1 MMVSPRIQ
9 LFGAFHFTYDGA
21 VTGQS
26 LQARPQSLL
35 AYLILNRRAP
45 QPRQHVAFSLWPDS
59 SEEQA
64 YNNLRKALSQLR
76 TVLPDAE
83 HMFHTDT
90 RTVQWLPEA
99 PCTVDVIEFEQHAAL
114 AAAAQQRQDAAA
126 RQLHLAAAAAAYS
139 GDLLPPCY
147 DDWIVPHRE
156 RLREQ
161 YLAVLQQ
168 LIDTLEQ
175 GRDYPGAIH
184 QANCLLRTDPLHEET
199 YRRLMRLHALH
210 GDRAA
215 ALRTYHTCATTL
227 LRELGVD
234 PSPLTQEAY
243 AHLLRLD
250 LPAAPAPPPSQP
262 TFRAQDVMVGRKAE
276 WRALTAAWQQCMD
289 GHAGFVVIGGEAGAG
304 KTRLAQEFARWA
316 NRQGIRIAR
325 TRAYANEEGLAY
337 APVSGWLR
345 SDTLREGL
353 EGLDPVWLSEIARL
367 VPDLVPSQVPAPYPA
382 DGAGERWQRQRLLTA
397 LNRAFL
403 AGESPLV
410 LMLDDLQWCD
420 RETLEWLHFL
430 LHAAPAT
437 CLLVLGT
444 YRSDE
449 VGGEHPLMALLLHLR
464 SAGQVSEIEIGPLS
478 EAETAELAAHVAQR
492 PLPDDVVA
500 RLYQTSEGN
509 PLFICESVRAL
520 LSEPAT
526 GAGASA
532 PALPAKVHA
541 IIQQRLARLSP
552 AARDLANVAAVIG
565 RSFTLPVLQQAYGTD
580 EDTLVRSLDELW
592 QRRIVREQGADGRD
606 FSYDFS
612 HDLIRETAYVSVS
625 SARRRLLHRR
635 VAEALALA
643 PVGGRSYSAQIASHY
658 ERAGMVEPAI
668 SHYAEAAAAAHQM
681 YAFQDAIGYL
691 QRALDLLETL
701 PTTDDRIE
709 QEMDLLSALGAAW
722 SVAKTCAAFE
732 AKQAYDRA
740 FALKRNLS
748 NSPRLFAALWGLH
761 EFHLVRSEYERSL
774 YISQECLAIAE
785 RSGDPILL
793 LQAHHALW
801 GVYAFMNRY
810 DAALE
815 QVQQAL
821 RIYDPVEHH
830 LLTLQYAGHDPGH
843 CGMSI
848 AAISLAMSGY
858 PEQAQAWVEK
868 AVALSA
874 RLSIPSSLADAAY
887 NHAMIYQLLGDAP
900 ATLHWAEITV
910 RLSREHAY
918 RLGLAMGTGLT
929 GWAKARLGD
938 GTGGLALLG
947 QAIALLQ
954 QEGIRNL
961 QTYLYALWLEA
972 CCAARHIQEGITG
985 AQAAHDFLIETEEHF
1000 YAPDI
1005 YRLHGDLRLLL
1016 GQAPEAGV
1024 LYQQAVMLAHQ
1035 HGAKPLELRAAVCL
1049 ARVWQGQGRQLEA
1062 HNLLAPLYDWF
1073 REGLHTPDLQAAHA
1087 LLAEL
1092 GA

>member
-1 MMVSPRIQ
+1 MANPRIQ
-9 LFGAFHFTYDGA
+9 LFGAFHLIYDGEA
-21 VTGQS
+21 AGQP

-35 AYLILNRRAP
+35 AYLILNRQAP

-64 YNNLRKALSQLR
+64 FNNLRKALSQLR
-76 TVLPDAE
+76 AILPDAE
-83 HMFHTDT
+83 RLFHTDT
-90 RTVQWLPEA
+90 RTVQWLPDA
-99 PCTVDVIEFEQHAAL
+99 PCAVDVIEFEQHVAV

-126 RQLHLAAAAAAYS
+126 IQVHLAAAAALYT

-161 YLAVLQQ
+161 YLTVLQQ
-168 LIDTLEQ
+168 LIDHLEQ
-175 GRDYPGAIH
+175 AHDYPGSIH
-184 QANCLLRTDPLHEET
+184 QANCLLRADPLHEET

-250 LPAAPAPPPSQP
+250 LPGSPSAAPPASHP
-262 TFRAQDVMVGRKAE
+262 TVRGQDVLVGRKAE
-276 WRALTAAWQQCMD
+276 WRALLAAWQQCVD
-289 GHAGFVVIGGEAGAG
+289 GRAGLFVIAGEAGAG

-316 NRQGIRIAR
+316 DRQGINVVR
-325 TRAYANEEGLAY
+325 TRAYAGEQGLAY
-337 APVSGWLR
+337 APVSDWLR
-345 SDTLREGL
+345 SDIVRA
-353 EGLDPVWLSEIARL
+353 GLDSLDRVWLAELARL
-367 VPDLVPSQVPAPYPA
+367 VPDLVPSQVPAPYSA
-382 DGAGERWQRQRLLTA
+382 DGAGERWQRQRLLAA
-397 LNRAFL
+397 LDRAFL
-403 AGESPLV
+403 ATQPPLI

-420 RETLEWLHFL
+420 QETLEWLHHL
-430 LHAAPAT
+430 LRSAPAT

-444 YRSDE
+444 VRSDE
-449 VGGEHPLMALLLHLR
+449 VDGEHPLSGLLLQLR
-464 SAGQVSEIEIGPLS
+464 SAGQINEIELGPLS
-478 EAETAELAAHVAQR
+478 EAETAELAAHMAQR
-492 PLPDDVVA
+492 PLPDDVA
-500 RLYQTSEGN
+500 TRLYRMSEGN
-509 PLFICESVRAL
+509 PLFITESVRAL
-520 LSEPAT
+520 LSETAA
-526 GAGASA
+526 GGASSVA
-532 PALPAKVHA
+532 PMLPAKVHA
-541 IIQQRLARLSP
+541 IILQRLARLSP

-565 RSFTLPVLQQAYGTD
+565 RSFTLPVLQQAYGAD

-592 QRRIVREQGADGRD
+592 QRRIVREQGADG
-606 FSYDFS
+606 YDFS

-635 VAEALALA
+635 VAEALARA
-643 PVGGRSYSAQIASHY
+643 PVGKGSYSAQIAWHY
-658 ERAGMVEPAI
+658 EQAGLVEPAI
-668 SHYAEAAAAAHQM
+668 RHYAAAAAAAHQM

-701 PTTDDRIE
+701 PTTEDRIE
-709 QEMDLLSALGAAW
+709 QEMDLLSTLGAAW
-722 SVAKTCAAFE
+722 SVVKTCAAFE

-740 FALKRNLS
+740 FALKRHLA

-785 RSGDPILL
+785 GSGEPILL

-801 GVYAFMNRY
+801 GVYAFLNRY

-815 QVQQAL
+815 QVHQAL

-830 LLTLQYAGHDPGH
+830 RLTLQYAGHDPGH

-848 AAISLAMSGY
+848 AAISLALTGY
-858 PEQAQAWVEK
+858 PDQAQQWLHRAIE
-868 AVALSA
+868 LSE

-887 NHAMIYQLLGDAP
+887 NHAMVYQLLGDAT
-900 ATLHWAEITV
+900 AALHWAEITV
-910 RLSREHAY
+910 RLSHEHAY
-918 RLGLAMGTGLT
+918 RLGQAMGMALT

-938 GTGGLALLG
+938 CTAGLTLLG
-947 QAIALLQ
+947 QAIAQLQ
-954 QEGIRNL
+954 QEGIRNML
-961 QTYLYALWLEA
+961 TYLYALWLDA
-972 CCAARHIQEGITG
+972 CCAARHIKEGITS
-985 AQAAHDFLIETEEHF
+985 AQAAHDFLIESEEHF
-1000 YAPDI
+1000 YAPEI
-1005 YRLHGDLRLLL
+1005 YRLHGDLLLLL
-1016 GQAPEAGV
+1016 GQTPEAGV
-1024 LYQQAVMLAHQ
+1024 QYQQAVTLAHQ
-1035 HGAKPLELRAAVCL
+1035 QGAKPLELRAAICL
-1049 ARVWQGQGRQLEA
+1049 ARVWQAQGRQVEA
-1062 HNLLAPLYDWF
+1062 HDLLAPLYGWY
-1073 REGLHTPDLQAAHA
+1073 REGLHTPDLQAAHS

-1092 GA
+1092 AA